1 MPKTLQAGL
10 QIAIDLDREADVPLY
25 RQILDQLREAIVS
38 GRLAEGSRMPSTRIF
53 ADELNVS
60 RNTIIQV
67 FELLKS
73 EELLGGQTGAGTFVT
88 APNAL
93 PVPTP
98 PRPAGRPRP
107 RPRIAPEVPFRSLSR
122 RGKNLVAS
130 ATGAFSEK
138 PTPFMP
144 DQPDLREF
152 PIKTWMR
159 ILNETSGRLTGQ
171 ILAETSSA
179 GYEPLRQAI
188 AQHLNAARG
197 MNCDAEQVI
206 ITSGTQ
212 QGLDLVCRMLLDPGD
227 PVWLEDPGY
236 VGAHT
241 AIRANGGHLYPVP
254 VDGDGID
261 VTTVLDRHPVPRM
274 IFCSPSCHY
283 PSGAPMPLDRRQT
296 LLDTAGAC
304 GAWVVEDDY
313 DYEFVY
319 DGDPCPS
326 LFALD
331 GQNRTIHMGTF
342 SKILLPSL
350 RLGYMVVPRD
360 FAPAFAQARGVVD
373 RHSSLI
379 EQMVLSEVMHRGL
392 FVSHMRKMKKL
403 YRQRRDRMR
412 SGLAEVLGP
421 EAWGSSGRSG
431 TNLLLPL
438 PEGADDLAVAAG
450 LARVGLMVRPLAPY
464 SLTRKGAPGLILG
477 FAAFR
482 DAEIDRG
489 LELLAESR
497 ALLQAPPL
505 RPRNRPVS
513 AAR

>member
-10 QIAIDLDREADVPLY
+10 QIAIELDRASEVPLY
-25 RQILDQLREAIVS
+25 RQILDQLRDAILS
-38 GRLAEGSRMPSTRIF
+38 GRLAAGSRMPSTRIF
-53 ADELNVS
+53 ADELKVS
-60 RNTIIQV
+60 RNTILQV
-67 FELLKS
+67 FDLLKS

-88 APNAL
+88 TPQAL
-93 PVPTP
+93 PVAP
-98 PRPAGRPRP
+98 PPMSMPPGAPAL
-107 RPRIAPEVPFRSLSR
+107 PFRALSR

-130 ATGAFSEK
+130 ATGAFAEK
-138 PTPFMP
+138 PTPFLP

-197 MNCDAEQVI
+197 MNCEAAQVI
-206 ITSGTQ
+206 ITTGTQ

-254 VDGDGID
+254 VDGEGID
-261 VTTVLDRHPVPRM
+261 VSAVIDHHPVPRM

-283 PSGAPMPLDRRQT
+283 PSGAPMPLERRQT
-296 LLDTAGAC
+296 LLETADRC
-304 GAWVVEDDY
+304 GAWIVEDDY
-313 DYEFVY
+313 DYEFIY
-319 DGDPCPS
+319 DGDPCPA

-331 GQNRTIHMGTF
+331 GQDRTIHMGTF

-350 RLGYMVVPRD
+350 RLGYIVVPKD
-360 FAPAFAQARGVVD
+360 FAAAFAQARGVVD

-392 FVSHMRKMKKL
+392 FVSHIRKMKKL
-403 YRQRRDRMR
+403 YRHRRDHMR
-412 SGLAEVLGP
+412 TGLEALLGP
-421 EAWGSSGRSG
+421 EAWGRSGRSG

-438 PEGADDLAVAAG
+438 ASGVDDGAIAAR
-450 LARVGLMVRPLAPY
+450 LARRGLMVRPLSPY
-464 SLTRKGAPGLILG
+464 VVTRSRPAGLILG

-482 DAEIDRG
+482 DTEIDRG
-489 LELLAESR
+489 LDLLAHCLPLQPAAAPRSR
-497 ALLQAPPL
+497 A
-505 RPRNRPVS
+505 